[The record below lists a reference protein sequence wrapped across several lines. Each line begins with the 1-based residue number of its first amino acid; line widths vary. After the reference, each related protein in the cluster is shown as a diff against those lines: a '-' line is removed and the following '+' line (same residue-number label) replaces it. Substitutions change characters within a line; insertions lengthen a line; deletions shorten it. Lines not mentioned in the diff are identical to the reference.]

1 MGDTGTVDVQ
11 SDVVYA
17 EPDDTPS
24 DMDDSVSLST
34 QYLDHLLIKAYRK
47 TKIHCSTCSCDL

>member
-1 MGDTGTVDVQ
+1 MSDDAQSIAVQ
-11 SDVVYA
+11 A